1 MAARTAAVTA
11 RRSQA
16 LLLACALALLPPAAA
31 ADELK
36 PFTSDGCSAFPD
48 GTPSQQDLWL
58 QCCTAHDRAY
68 WKGGTYQERMDADL
82 ALRDCVAQVNE
93 PEIAAVMLVGV
104 RVGGSPLFPTRFRW
118 GYGWTWP
125 RWYGPLTAE
134 ELKQVELAAEAGE
147 ATP

>member
-1 MAARTAAVTA
+1 MGSK
-11 RRSQA
+11 RRSLFLVFT
-16 LLLACALALLPPAAA
+16 LLLSAPAA

-36 PFTSDGCSAFPD
+36 PFTSDGCSSFPD

-68 WKGGTYQERMDADL
+68 WKGGTHAQRLEADL
-82 ALRDCVAQVNE
+82 ELRSCVAKVDE

-104 RVGGSPLFPTRFRW
+104 RVGGSPAFPTRFRW

-125 RWYGPLTAE
+125 RWYGPLSEE
-134 ELKQVELAAEAGE
+134 ELEQVEQAVQAAQA
-147 ATP
+147 AQ

>member
-1 MAARTAAVTA
+1 MDGCTDMTQHSFVAVV
-11 RRSQA
+11 A
-16 LLLACALALLPPAAA
+16 LFLSASAS

-36 PFTSDGCSAFPD
+36 PFTSDGCSSFPD

-82 ALRDCVAQVNE
+82 ALRSCVAEVDE
-93 PEIAAVMLVGV
+93 PEIAAVMLLGV
-104 RVGGSPLFPTRFRW
+104 RVGGSPVFPTRFRW

-125 RWYGPLTAE
+125 RWYRPLSAE
-134 ELKQVELAAEAGE
+134 ELQQVEQSQRAEQASQ
-147 ATP
+147 